1 MEQAIAAGLGAIIEQ
16 GALFAFMVVVL
27 IWMRKDVLRLNDR
40 IQAKEDEREKQSGL
54 QIERLV
60 TVVQQNTA
68 AWEKVDAKLEKH

>member
-40 IQAKEDEREKQSGL
+40 IQAKDDEREKKSDL

-68 AWEKVDAKLEKH
+68 AWEKVDAKLEKY

>member
-40 IQAKEDEREKQSGL
+40 IQAKDDEREKKSDL

>member
-1 MEQAIAAGLGAIIEQ
+1 MEQAIAASLGAIIEQ
-16 GALFAFMVVVL
+16 GALFAFMVIVL
-27 IWMRKDVLRLNDR
+27 IWMRKDNLRLVERSQLKD
-40 IQAKEDEREKQSGL
+40 DEREKASNL

>member
-16 GALFAFMVVVL
+16 GALFAFMVIVL
-27 IWMRKDVLRLNDR
+27 IWMRKDNLRLVERMQD
-40 IQAKEDEREKQSGL
+40 KEDEREKQSGL

>member
-1 MEQAIAAGLGAIIEQ
+1 MEQAISAGLGAIIEQ

-40 IQAKEDEREKQSGL
+40 IQAKDDEREKKSDL